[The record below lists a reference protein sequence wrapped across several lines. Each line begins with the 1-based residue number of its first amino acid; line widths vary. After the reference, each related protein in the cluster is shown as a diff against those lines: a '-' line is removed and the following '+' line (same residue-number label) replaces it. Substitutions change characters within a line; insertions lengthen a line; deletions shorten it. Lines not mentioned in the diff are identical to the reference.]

1 MDIKYKSHKT
11 LMLLLL
17 TSIILFNCSN
27 DDTTTNESQQLNF
40 RVASFTTSLS
50 TYGITYNQNN
60 LIESIEFPTIDGIRT
75 DQVTYDSNDKITAI
89 GTINYTYNDTNEII
103 SITSENTNASL
114 DYNEQGEIVSINTT
128 RVNDDSSISES
139 LASFVYNSD
148 GMVDYTIESNSDNPT
163 LTYRT
168 RFTYDAN
175 LNIAQIF
182 QEETTDGVNFNLT
195 RTQTYTHDNKKAPYY
210 EINNIL
216 NDNSKTSVFNFWNFY
231 NLKVTRRS
239 FQPVW
244 HYSPNNFL
252 TINKVTIST
261 GATTLFDFE
270 NSYNNEDY
278 LTLMDRTVTSPTG
291 VESFAIFGF
300 NYETY

>member
-1 MDIKYKSHKT
+1 MNLKYKNYKT
-11 LMLLLL
+11 LIFLLLI
-17 TSIILFNCSN
+17 SAILFNCSN
-27 DDTTTNESQQLNF
+27 DDTTTNEPQQLNP
-40 RVASFTTSLS
+40 RVASFTTSFGA
-50 TYGITYNQNN
+50 YDITYNQNN
-60 LIESIEFPTIDGIRT
+60 LIESIEFPTIDGLRT
-75 DQVTYDSNDKITAI
+75 DQVIYDSNDRITAI
-89 GTINYTYNDTNEII
+89 GTMNYIYNDANEII

-114 DYNEQGEIVSINTT
+114 DYNEQGKIISINTT

-139 LASFVYNSD
+139 IASFVYND
-148 GMVDYTIESNSDNPT
+148 EGMVDYTIESNSDNPT

-182 QEETTDGVNFNLT
+182 QEETTDGINFNLT

-216 NDNSKTSVFNFWNFY
+216 NNNSKISVFNFWNFY
-231 NLKVTRRS
+231 NLKITRKS

-261 GATTLFDFE
+261 GEATLFDFE
-270 NSYNNEDY
+270 NSYNDEDY

-300 NYETY
+300 NYEIY